1 MKILIVDDK
10 EEGRY
15 MFESLLKG
23 SGYEVITAANGAE
36 ATEIL
41 QDNPVGL
48 IVSDILM
55 PKMDGFAFC
64 RHCKS
69 DDNLR
74 EIPFIFY
81 TATYTNKKDE
91 EFALSLGA
99 DKFLVKPIEPK
110 KLLKV
115 VKEVIEKSDSGGLR
129 PVVKPENEEVFL
141 TQYNKRLVEKLEDK
155 ALNLEK
161 ELAERKKAEL
171 AMRLS
176 EQRFRAIADYTY
188 SWELW
193 ISHGGNLIWTSPA
206 VYKITGFSVGE
217 CMGMKDFPLSLVDIE
232 DRDKAAPIFKP
243 VSIDSRGEDVEFR
256 IVHKLG
262 TTVWVSACWQP
273 IRDVKGSPQG
283 FRVGISDI
291 TKRKEA
297 EEKLRGYHTNLKAMA
312 ISSLLVE
319 ERERNRVA
327 QELHDDIIQKLAMMK
342 IGLQT
347 SFKAQD
353 GSISPELFKKLCFD
367 IDAMIDKVRSLTF
380 DLSNPVL
387 NELGLEA
394 AIERLLVKELQEKNG
409 IEFEFN
415 RCDRL
420 DILKDD
426 LNMCLYRSVRELLNN
441 VIKHSQAQKV
451 IVSISI
457 KKDDLIIE
465 IQDNGVGFDPCEAN
479 AKIGDRGTFG
489 LFSVQ
494 EQLKSFR
501 GWLKIESKQ
510 GQGSRMTIIVPVMAA
525 ARV

>member
-36 ATEIL
+36 AVKIL
-41 QDNPVGL
+41 QDNSVGL

-69 DDNLR
+69 DDNLS

-81 TATYTNKKDE
+81 TATYTDKKDE

-99 DKFLVKPIEPK
+99 EKFLVKPIEPK
-110 KLLKV
+110 KLLKI

-155 ALNLEK
+155 ALTLEK
-161 ELAERKKAEL
+161 ELAERKRAEL
-171 AMRLS
+171 ALRLS

-188 SWELW
+188 TWELW

-206 VYKITGFSVGE
+206 VYKVTGFIADE
-217 CMGMKDFPLSLVDIE
+217 CMAMKNFPISLIETE
-232 DRDKAAPIFKP
+232 DRAKAAPIFKP
-243 VSIDSRGEDVEFR
+243 TSTDSSGEDVEFR
-256 IVHKLG
+256 IRHKLG
-262 TTVWVSACWQP
+262 TLVWVSACWQP

-312 ISSLLVE
+312 ISSLLTE
-319 ERERNRVA
+319 ERERKRIA
-327 QELHDDIIQKLAMMK
+327 QELHDDIGQKLAMMK
-342 IGLQT
+342 TELQG
-347 SFKAQD
+347 SFKAEA
-353 GSISPELFKKLCFD
+353 GSMSRNSFEKLCSD
-367 IDAMIDKVRSLTF
+367 IENIINKVRSLTF
-380 DLSNPVL
+380 ELSNPVL

-394 AIERLLVKELQEKNG
+394 AIERLLVKELRDKQG
-409 IEFEFN
+409 IEFEFHK
-415 RCDRL
+415 CGRL
-420 DILKDD
+420 ESLKED

-441 VIKHSQAQKV
+441 IVKHSQAKKAA
-451 IVSISI
+451 VSISI
-457 KKDDLIIE
+457 EKDELLVEVYD
-465 IQDNGVGFDPCEAN
+465 DGVGFDPCEAKL
-479 AKIGDRGTFG
+479 KIGDKGTFG
-489 LFSVQ
+489 LFSIQ
-494 EQLKSFR
+494 EQLKSF
-501 GWLKIESKQ
+501 GGQLKIESEA
-510 GQGSRMTIIVPVMAA
+510 GRGSRFTIRVPLIAA
-525 ARV
+525 T